1 MLAATLAREGA
12 AATYQAELE
21 AKTTETENLVK
32 QRRETEKNE
41 ARRAA
46 DSARSA
52 ELAGGEIRDLKAKL
66 ERQRE
71 YSQSLEA
78 ELR

>member
-1 MLAATLAREGA
+1 
-12 AATYQAELE
+12 
-21 AKTTETENLVK
+21 VK
-32 QRRETEKNE
+32 QLRETEKNE